1 MPNARDSYAPVLPAL
16 RAVFDVS
23 VALEHGEDSVCA
35 VEARVF
41 GGELVVHLAVGG
53 RVEGVDVWLG
63 DAGARQ
69 ADEGAG
75 AEGDCWV
82 GGGGGC

>member
-1 MPNARDSYAPVLPAL
+1 M
-16 RAVFDVS
+16 
-23 VALEHGEDSVCA
+23 HCG
-35 VEARVF
+35 
-41 GGELVVHLAVGG
+41 VGG

-63 DAGARQ
+63 DAGAWE

-75 AEGDCWV
+75 AEGDGGV